1 MKHYNVMVIPRV
13 ATEQPY
19 RLNMVN
25 YRNLE
30 NAKRRADAQRGGFVI
45 ERGNATP
52 IYVGA
57 WR

>member
-1 MKHYNVMVIPRV
+1 MVIPRV

-45 ERGNATP
+45 ERGDATP
-52 IYVGA
+52 IYIGA
-57 WR
+57 WQ